1 MEKILV
7 VDDEVSMRDFLDI
20 MLRKEGYEVELAG
33 TGREAMRLL
42 EGGLYDLVISDLSMG
57 DLSGLDILR
66 RSKEVAAQ
74 TPVMMITAYASTESA
89 IDALKLG
96 ACDYVIKPFNVD
108 ELKIV
113 IRNAL
118 ERRRLVSENQE
129 LKRELR
135 GRYRFEELVGR
146 SPKMK
151 AVLSLVEKI
160 SMTGS
165 TVLVQGESGTGK
177 ELVARAIHFNSP
189 RADKPFISINCGAL
203 PDELLESELFGH
215 TKGSFTGAISSK
227 KGLFEVADGGSIFLD
242 EIGETSTAMQVKLLR
257 VLQERRIR
265 RVGGTEEIPVNVRII
280 AATNQDLAQAVR
292 ERRFRED
299 LFYRINVIPLPL
311 PPLREKKEDIP
322 TLAEHFLAKVSKEMG
337 KPLKGISRQAMEL
350 LEAHAWPG
358 NVRELENVIERAV
371 ALESAGMIQPQSLPP
386 EVREGRVAGAAPGI
400 DIPEEGLDLES
411 RLEDLRVDAMR
422 QALERSEGVQS
433 QAARQLGMTFRSFRY
448 FAKKYGLARD
458 DS

>member
-292 ERRFRED
+292 EHRFR
-299 LFYRINVIPLPL
+299 
-311 PPLREKKEDIP
+311 
-322 TLAEHFLAKVSKEMG
+322 
-337 KPLKGISRQAMEL
+337 
-350 LEAHAWPG
+350 
-358 NVRELENVIERAV
+358 
-371 ALESAGMIQPQSLPP
+371 
-386 EVREGRVAGAAPGI
+386 
-400 DIPEEGLDLES
+400 
-411 RLEDLRVDAMR
+411 
-422 QALERSEGVQS
+422 
-433 QAARQLGMTFRSFRY
+433 
-448 FAKKYGLARD
+448 
-458 DS
+458 